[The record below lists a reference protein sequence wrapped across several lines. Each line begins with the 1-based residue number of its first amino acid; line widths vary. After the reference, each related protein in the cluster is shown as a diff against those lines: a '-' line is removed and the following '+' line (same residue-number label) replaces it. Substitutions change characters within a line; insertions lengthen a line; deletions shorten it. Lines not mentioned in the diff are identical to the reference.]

1 MNQKYKKLF
10 NKIAELNII
19 KPFYCEYIIDNLFD
33 NDTLKYNKHANKT
46 WDYDSINDNL
56 NIISNYNKKPVFY
69 YICSSSSS
77 ESESDYYSDSDSDED
92 INAEENYDINYY
104 INQNV
109 NPYTLFN
116 PYIDIDIYNKDNT
129 VFLFIFKL
137 LFDMFYDYSIS
148 DYLNTNEIKQLRYL
162 LTDMFF
168 VMKLRKRYSYEI
180 EDYYENIM
188 IIFKNN
194 ELVNHQYYIIKD
206 ALNRNTKTNFYDLID
221 NYNKIEY
228 DIED

>member
-1 MNQKYKKLF
+1 
-10 NKIAELNII
+10 
-19 KPFYCEYIIDNLFD
+19 
-33 NDTLKYNKHANKT
+33 
-46 WDYDSINDNL
+46 
-56 NIISNYNKKPVFY
+56 
-69 YICSSSSS
+69 
-77 ESESDYYSDSDSDED
+77 
-92 INAEENYDINYY
+92 
-104 INQNV
+104 
-109 NPYTLFN
+109 
-116 PYIDIDIYNKDNT
+116 
-129 VFLFIFKL
+129 
-137 LFDMFYDYSIS
+137 MFYDYSIS
-148 DYLNTNEIKQLRYL
+148 DYLNTNEIKQMRYL